1 MARKITTASAF
12 LYTGI
17 CLMVFFYVSFTIKK
31 EDSDFALFKCILF
44 MYPDDLSIQIEW
56 FHTVSGNTDT
66 KICTGSYFISYFYF
80 RESVGI
86 EELAG
91 SG

>member
-1 MARKITTASAF
+1 
-12 LYTGI
+12 
-17 CLMVFFYVSFTIKK
+17 MVFFYVSFTIKE
-31 EDSDFALFKCILF
+31 EDSDLALFKCILF
-44 MYPDDLSIQIEW
+44 MYPDNLSTQIEW

-66 KICTGSYFISYFYF
+66 KICTGSDFIAYFYF

-86 EELAG
+86 EELTG

>member
-1 MARKITTASAF
+1 
-12 LYTGI
+12 
-17 CLMVFFYVSFTIKK
+17 MVFFYVRFTIK
-31 EDSDFALFKCILF
+31 EENSDLALFKCILF
-44 MYPDDLSIQIEW
+44 MYSGDLAIQIER

-66 KICTGSYFISYFYF
+66 KICTGSYFIAYFYF

-86 EELAG
+86 EELAA

>member
-1 MARKITTASAF
+1 
-12 LYTGI
+12 
-17 CLMVFFYVSFTIKK
+17 MVFFYVSFTIK
-31 EDSDFALFKCILF
+31 EENFDLALFKRVLF

-66 KICTGSYFISYFYF
+66 KICTGCNFIAYFYF

>member
-1 MARKITTASAF
+1 
-12 LYTGI
+12 
-17 CLMVFFYVSFTIKK
+17 MVFFYVSVTIK
-31 EDSDFALFKCILF
+31 EENSDLALFKCILF
-44 MYPDDLSIQIEW
+44 MYPDDLSIQIER

-66 KICTGSYFISYFYF
+66 KICVGSYFIADFYF

-86 EELAG
+86 KELAG